1 MYYICKRNILF
12 NFVFLNVIKLA
23 RHIEILLLG
32 NECVIVPGLGG
43 FVAHHVVAKY
53 DNGEELFL
61 PPTKTL
67 GFNPQLK
74 MNDSLLAQ
82 SYVDAY
88 DMSYPEAVGEI
99 EDEVG
104 ELLETLDDEGSYE
117 LENLGRLYYDGEGK
131 LNFAPCESGI
141 LSPGFYALSSFS
153 LPLLDDNDAN
163 TSDKLQKAA
172 QDSSA
177 DNNGNDDEGHSPK
190 VIYIG
195 TENGQKTLNI
205 SLKAIRNVA
214 VAAVVMAAVFVA
226 SYPMAT
232 GRSGLAIGTVQ
243 SGFYEMFNPSH
254 NNGSA
259 KPAIALDKS
268 SRKEAA
274 KPVAQVAAKATTQTS
289 SKPTV
294 EDKPWS
300 IVVCSHVSRRNAEEL
315 AGLLRGKG
323 FEDVRVSTN
332 GAVKVLYGHYTTKAE
347 AHKTLNALVGSEYFK
362 DAWLLEVKQ

>member
-1 MYYICKRNILF
+1 M
-12 NFVFLNVIKLA
+12 
-23 RHIEILLLG
+23 G

-43 FVAHHVVAKY
+43 FVAHHVVARY
-53 DNGEELFL
+53 DKDEELFL

-104 ELLETLDDEGSYE
+104 ELVETLNSVGSYE
-117 LENLGRLYYDGEGK
+117 LENLGRLYYDGDGK
-131 LNFAPCESGI
+131 LNFSPCESGI
-141 LSPGFYALSSFS
+141 LSPEFYALSSFS
-153 LPLLDDNDAN
+153 QSLLDDKETSVLGGKQADAMPVVAANNDEEEA
-163 TSDKLQKAA
+163 
-172 QDSSA
+172 
-177 DNNGNDDEGHSPK
+177 HSPK
-190 VIYIG
+190 VVFIG

-214 VAAVVMAAVFVA
+214 VAAVIMAAVFMV
-226 SYPMAT
+226 SYPLAT
-232 GRSGLAIGTVQ
+232 GRNGLSTGTVQ
-243 SGFYEMFNPSH
+243 SGFYEMFNLSH
-254 NNGSA
+254 SGGSA
-259 KPAIALDKS
+259 KPAVALGS
-268 SRKEAA
+268 SEHKKATVPAVAKATA
-274 KPVAQVAAKATTQTS
+274 KPVARTDVKTQA
-289 SKPTV
+289 
-294 EDKPWS
+294 EEKPWS

-323 FEDVRVSTN
+323 FADVRVSTD
-332 GAVKVLYGHYTTKAE
+332 GAVKVLYGHYATKAE
-347 AHKTLNALVGSEYFK
+347 AHKTLNTLVDSEYFK